1 MSEGGSAGLLPASG
15 YDSDA
20 PPAPRACTPV
30 PSAPSTPRGWK
41 PTAAGVQSSPSSESE
56 AATVHSSSSASEHHD
71 GSASCDDDTNG
82 SSLLAPLAPSA
93 PPSALHRRLGDLRV
107 ALRSSLGREAAAQAQ
122 LRAVTW
128 QAAEAQGEVTR
139 VKAALCAVESADA
152 LSKNGR
158 LHDGTL
164 DCLRGA
170 LLTHATQQCLE
181 HAHAA
186 AQAAGDALRAG
197 GLVQEVQAARQ
208 AEAQA
213 ASSEIAALA
222 EELATARATA
232 QVHAHAAKE
241 AALTAAA
248 DAQRAVAADAA
259 AAAATL
265 AAEKA
270 NAACEAALQREAA
283 ALASRDAARAAAAE
297 ANARAEWA
305 EARAT
310 ALEASTT
317 GAGQLPSSA
326 SSHAASS
333 YDAQL
338 RQLRAQATAE
348 RERLESAL
356 AAALRGEKPHGWSD
370 TPACLDAQA
379 QTETVEASTVQEDEE
394 KAQLRVT
401 VTDLCEAVETAHNR
415 IAVLETQLSDAQRAS
430 RRAAMDAAGD
440 AEARANGAW
449 AARLGAAEAAAA
461 VQVSRLT
468 AALAQAQQAAAVAPR
483 SDAEQQTESGDVAQ
497 AQGEENDG
505 SNFKVLRPS
514 ARPPPPLPAPSAG
527 VHVESVASPVTPA
540 AAAAPGI
547 APVAAPKSAARAQLE
562 AVAAASAAAGTD
574 LAASRAALAQL
585 WTLLPSATK
594 SPAAADAVAAAPEV
608 VAHDATT
615 TPAPRAR
622 KGLLW
627 SAATT
632 PQSAARLAGGVTPKA
647 PWSGVDD
654 SPVSVLSP
662 SALFGAGAL
671 RGSAAALAVARAQE
685 AAVAALGR

>member
-1 MSEGGSAGLLPASG
+1 M
-15 YDSDA
+15 
-20 PPAPRACTPV
+20 
-30 PSAPSTPRGWK
+30 
-41 PTAAGVQSSPSSESE
+41 QSSPSSESE

-71 GSASCDDDTNG
+71 GGASCDDDTNS

-170 LLTHATQQCLE
+170 LLAHATQQCLE

-248 DAQRAVAADAA
+248 DAQRAVVADAA

-379 QTETVEASTVQEDEE
+379 QTETVEASTVQVDEE

-401 VTDLCEAVETAHNR
+401 VTDLCEAVETAHSR

-430 RRAAMDAAGD
+430 RRAALDAAGD

-449 AARLGAAEAAAA
+449 AERLGAAEAAAA

-468 AALAQAQQAAAVAPR
+468 AALAQAQQAAAAAPR
-483 SDAEQQTESGDVAQ
+483 SDAEQQTESGDVAL
-497 AQGEENDG
+497 AQGEEIDG
-505 SNFKVLRPS
+505 KSDFKVLRPS

-540 AAAAPGI
+540 AAAAPGVT
-547 APVAAPKSAARAQLE
+547 PVAAPKSAARAQLE
-562 AVAAASAAAGTD
+562 AVAAATAAAGAD

-632 PQSAARLAGGVTPKA
+632 PQSASRLAGGVTPKA